1 MHKTQIKHKAQST
14 KRLCFSGFGF
24 CVLFVLWFLC
34 FACLAGRQ
42 VFSSRVYAQE
52 IFSISPAIIDLKAK
66 SRERIEREIIIK
78 NNVQRKISIY
88 ARVGDVET
96 GDGKETFLE
105 PSDSDKR
112 ASLANW
118 TRVSAGAV
126 ELLPGE
132 EKKIPLIVEVNP
144 FAKNGMYHARVMFA
158 EGATRDSASAGKDNG
173 IMLNME
179 VWKEK
184 EERVSLR
191 YFRPEK
197 NIFWK
202 SPVTFLYALENS
214 GSEEIRPKGEIM
226 VYDKKGKEIGAL
238 DLNLPAIPPGKIYE
252 GSRAWEKAWLFG
264 TNKAILSLSY
274 GSGSPKTL
282 EDTIFFQMI
291 PWQTLVASLLGAGV
305 FVYIR
310 KRKK

>member
-1 MHKTQIKHKAQST
+1 MIKFN
-14 KRLCFSGFGF
+14 L
-24 CVLFVLWFLC
+24 
-34 FACLAGRQ
+34 
-42 VFSSRVYAQE
+42 
-52 IFSISPAIIDLKAK
+52 SPK
-66 SRERIEREIIIK
+66 
-78 NNVQRKISIY
+78 
-88 ARVGDVET
+88 
-96 GDGKETFLE
+96 
-105 PSDSDKR
+105 
-112 ASLANW
+112 
-118 TRVSAGAV
+118 
-126 ELLPGE
+126 